1 MAHSA
6 FNRIVQSGKNR
17 DIPQQEYTGVFEQL
31 KIIVSLKLVFQDTT
45 LGNFNVFH
53 WSFIESLYSFH
64 FRKRFGSLYD
74 LSRNIK

>member
-1 MAHSA
+1 MAYGA
-6 FNRIVQSGKNR
+6 FTRRFQSSKN
-17 DIPQQEYTGVFEQL
+17 IHKPKQQYTAVFEQL
-31 KIIVSLKLVFQDTT
+31 QTVVALKFIFQDTT
-45 LGNFNVFH
+45 LSNFNVFH